1 MTVQEVRD
9 NFVQSLA
16 ENAYLDICTSDEMI
30 IAIEAIE
37 KQMPK
42 KPCLED
48 QFIDKSEEWHKQYGI
63 SWKVYRCP
71 ACDWSTGISTIT
83 REPYRPNYCKNCG
96 QKLDWSAEN
105 E

>member
-1 MTVQEVRD
+1 MTEQEALQEFWD
-9 NFVQSLA
+9 NALHPSLKP
-16 ENAYLDICTSDEMI
+16 EISE
-30 IAIEAIE
+30 EAKAVAMKALE
-37 KQMPK
+37 KQIPK

-83 REPYRPNYCKNCG
+83 REPYRPNHCKNCG
-96 QKLDWSAEN
+96 QALDWEGY
-105 E
+105 